1 MTSRF
6 KKIDAKIDPL
16 RDHMGRSRVGADRES
31 HRTWDICFYEI
42 PWVKCFG
49 LPRLRLDWSIETKR
63 KEFW

>member
-16 RDHMGRSRVGADRES
+16 RDHMGRSREGADRES

-49 LPRLRLDWSIETKR
+49 LPRLRLD
-63 KEFW
+63 